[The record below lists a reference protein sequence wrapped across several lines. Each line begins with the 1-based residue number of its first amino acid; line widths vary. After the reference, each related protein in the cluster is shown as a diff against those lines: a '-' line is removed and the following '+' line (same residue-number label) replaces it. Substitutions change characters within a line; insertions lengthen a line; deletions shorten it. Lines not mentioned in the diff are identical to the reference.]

1 MFEQSVVIEKK
12 QPWSIA
18 FSLTLQSAAVAAIL
32 LWSILHVESL
42 GPILLPDPLP
52 PLRRGSVVK
61 VVDVQRS
68 AGPASAKRIIVERKP
83 FTAPT
88 RIPPAAMALATV
100 IEAPDASS
108 YGGGPG
114 VMDGVPGPT
123 LRIPEIISSRPKIAE
138 PPPASKPV
146 SAKPASRV
154 PVGGDVLEAQII
166 KRVIPEYPPLAR
178 QMRLSGV
185 VQLVGI
191 IDREG
196 NVKSLQVLGGHPMLV
211 KAAVDAV
218 SQWKYRP
225 TLLNHE
231 PVEVIAP
238 ITVNFTLAR

>member
-1 MFEQSVVIEKK
+1 MFEQNVVIRKT
-12 QPWSIA
+12 QPWSMA

-32 LWSILHVESL
+32 LWSILRVESL
-42 GPILLPDPLP
+42 GPIVLADPLP

-68 AGPASAKRIIVERKP
+68 TGPASAKRIVTERKV

-88 RIPPAAMALATV
+88 RIPPAIALAPV
-100 IEAPDASS
+100 IEAPDASPF
-108 YGGGPG
+108 GGGPG
-114 VMDGVPGPT
+114 IPDGIPS
-123 LRIPEIISSRPKIAE
+123 LRVPEILPSRPAIAE
-138 PPPASKPV
+138 PPPSPT
-146 SAKPASRV
+146 KPAAVKPATRV

-166 KRVIPEYPPLAR
+166 KRVIPEYPPLDR

-196 NVKSLQVLGGHPMLV
+196 NVKSLQVLSGHPMLV
-211 KAAVDAV
+211 KAALDAV

-225 TLLNHE
+225 TLLNRE